1 MTCLSRSVSRSS
13 QIRFVMLTSASTTR
27 SRIILWV
34 RARGSE
40 PSTYRHGAIASS
52 RQHRATDSPRQHAD
66 SSRRRERFQRAPPT
80 PCRSRRGDGR
90 SGEVDADLSEVVQL
104 GPAPPRESRRPRGD
118 RGARSRL
125 APRRRPSRGR
135 PGPRRR
141 RLRTPPPRR
150 RGRSTRDV
158 AQVVGNV
165 FGRGPTRALGV
176 FVDRSEHVHRHVDRR
191 RVPVAAGRAVG
202 EPPFASLNCESG

>member
-40 PSTYRHGAIASS
+40 PSTYRHGRSPHRDSTEQPTHRDNTPTHRDGANASS
-52 RQHRATDSPRQHAD
+52 V
-66 SSRRRERFQRAPPT
+66 
-80 PCRSRRGDGR
+80 RSTHSLSLPAGPGR
-90 SGEVDADLSEVVQL
+90 SGGRRRSLGGGPV
-104 GPAPPRESRRPRGD
+104 GPAPPPRESRRPRGD

-125 APRRRPSRGR
+125 APRRRPSRGAS
-135 PGPRRR
+135 
-141 RLRTPPPRR
+141 RTASTSSNPPPRR
-150 RGRSTRDV
+150 RGRSTPDV

-176 FVDRSEHVHRHVDRR
+176 RR
-191 RVPVAAGRAVG
+191 
-202 EPPFASLNCESG
+202 PPQ